1 MAAAKATMRAAEG
14 ITGSSLVTVLARNG
28 TTVGIQVSA
37 HPGRWFEGP
46 AGPIDFKPLTSPA
59 WPTIT
64 PADAC
69 HDLGDSA
76 IRETVGTGA
85 FAGVAAPVLAADLG
99 LTVQEE
105 AAFTDRMT
113 PICLGRRTDLPI
125 ALIGAGPPV
134 GVDVHRVLRTGITP
148 AVFTAVAPKHPKPN
162 VDNFLGLGHSSFPM
176 VCFTKAAA
184 DLAR

>member
-1 MAAAKATMRAAEG
+1 M
-14 ITGSSLVTVLARNG
+14 
-28 TTVGIQVSA
+28 
-37 HPGRWFEGP
+37 
-46 AGPIDFKPLTSPA
+46 
-59 WPTIT
+59 
-64 PADAC
+64 
-69 HDLGDSA
+69 
-76 IRETVGTGA
+76 
-85 FAGVAAPVLAADLG
+85 LAADLG

-134 GVDVHRVLRTGITP
+134 GVDVHRVLRTGTTP

-184 DLAR
+184 AALAA